1 MLCRPSRQAHARRID
16 NDRKRKSG
24 DINGDIN
31 KEEVLVLTTE
41 FNFNYRVHDGVWI
54 SCRDLQL
61 GLVQTPV
68 LITSML
74 SPEGN
79 AGICAVNAIY
89 LYNGA
94 YLRSTL
100 MDYSHLIPDVMVGN
114 NVWFL
119 ANKPVEI
126 TAQRQRAQHWR
137 AQHQRAQR
145 WRAQRRQAQR
155 WQAQRRQAQRWQAQC
170 QQQRAQVSLRRS
182 THGQRARSSGGV
194 SCGTRIASRSSSM
207 LRSPIAMNST
217 TWSRHSLDVA
227 RVERRTA
234 PAIRMCSS
242 GKPLSSV
249 MISFDACTVVEL
261 SRRICG
267 RGARAT
273 VRMSFPPR
281 RGAS

>member
-89 LYNGA
+89 LYSGA

-126 TAQRQRAQHWR
+126 TGARLSSAWLGVPVGVQDDGSRMVSEPPISSRLAVVGSSCAQWPSPPCHRYVSTI
-137 AQHQRAQR
+137 
-145 WRAQRRQAQR
+145 RRQ
-155 WQAQRRQAQRWQAQC
+155 
-170 QQQRAQVSLRRS
+170 
-182 THGQRARSSGGV
+182 
-194 SCGTRIASRSSSM
+194 
-207 LRSPIAMNST
+207 
-217 TWSRHSLDVA
+217 
-227 RVERRTA
+227 
-234 PAIRMCSS
+234 
-242 GKPLSSV
+242 
-249 MISFDACTVVEL
+249 L
-261 SRRICG
+261 SRGMCMLS
-267 RGARAT
+267 APNHPLYEST
-273 VRMSFPPR
+273 C
-281 RGAS
+281 

>member
-54 SCRDLQL
+54 SCRDLQV

-68 LITSML
+68 LITSLL

-100 MDYSHLIPDVMVGN
+100 MDYSHLIPDAMVGN

-126 TAQRQRAQHWR
+126 TGARLSSAWLGVPVGMHDGSRMVSEPPISASPWWEAHAHSGPRPPATDTSRQFDDSAGIERYHDRAQWLAGGAHSDRGRR
-137 AQHQRAQR
+137 APLDARDI
-145 WRAQRRQAQR
+145 QAM
-155 WQAQRRQAQRWQAQC
+155 A
-170 QQQRAQVSLRRS
+170 
-182 THGQRARSSGGV
+182 
-194 SCGTRIASRSSSM
+194 
-207 LRSPIAMNST
+207 
-217 TWSRHSLDVA
+217 
-227 RVERRTA
+227 
-234 PAIRMCSS
+234 
-242 GKPLSSV
+242 
-249 MISFDACTVVEL
+249 
-261 SRRICG
+261 
-267 RGARAT
+267 
-273 VRMSFPPR
+273 
-281 RGAS
+281 

>member
-54 SCRDLQL
+54 SCRDLQV

-68 LITSML
+68 LITSLL

-89 LYNGA
+89 LYSGA

-126 TAQRQRAQHWR
+126 T
-137 AQHQRAQR
+137 
-145 WRAQRRQAQR
+145 
-155 WQAQRRQAQRWQAQC
+155 
-170 QQQRAQVSLRRS
+170 
-182 THGQRARSSGGV
+182 GAR
-194 SCGTRIASRSSSM
+194 
-207 LRSPIAMNST
+207 
-217 TWSRHSLDVA
+217 
-227 RVERRTA
+227 
-234 PAIRMCSS
+234 
-242 GKPLSSV
+242 LSSAWLGV
-249 MISFDACTVVEL
+249 PVGVQDDGSRMVSEPPISSRLAVVG
-261 SRRICG
+261 SSCAQWPSPPYHRYVSTNRRHCRHRTI
-267 RGARAT
+267 
-273 VRMSFPPR
+273 S
-281 RGAS
+281 